1 MRYAAAFAGRRRD
14 LWLLEMGGGARRMRA
29 PPAAHFLLTFQ
40 NSGIGESIRPST
52 DLR

>member
-1 MRYAAAFAGRRRD
+1 MSRAVDLAGSGRD
-14 LWLLEMGGGARRMRA
+14 VWLLETGGGARKARA

>member
-1 MRYAAAFAGRRRD
+1 MSRAADLAGRWRD
-14 LWLLEMGGGARRMRA
+14 VWLLEMGGGARGRRA

>member
-14 LWLLEMGGGARRMRA
+14 LWLLDMGGGACRGHA

-52 DLR
+52 DVR